1 MEVKWGGG
9 GIGREGKYRCGW
21 NLERKGDGSWNKGK
35 EMEVGT
41 FRPLAPSVL
50 SLINIINIFSSNGIL
65 CVFVFLSFFFRYN
78 AVGSPV
84 DSAHSITV
92 ALRDLY
98 KIMDKTPESLPPI
111 IFLQV

>member
-1 MEVKWGGG
+1 MEVKGGG
-9 GIGREGKYRCGW
+9 ELEGKGGTGVAGIW
-21 NLERKGDGSWNKGK
+21 KEK

-41 FRPLAPSVL
+41 KKRRWKLEHLDPLAPSVL

>member
-1 MEVKWGGG
+1 MEVKGG
-9 GIGREGKYRCGW
+9 GIGREGRYRCGW

-65 CVFVFLSFFFRYN
+65 CVFVFLFFFSDTMQLE
-78 AVGSPV
+78 A
-84 DSAHSITV
+84 
-92 ALRDLY
+92 
-98 KIMDKTPESLPPI
+98 
-111 IFLQV
+111 Q